1 MSFEILHSHRS
12 SITALTRE
20 FGLNGRTVK
29 CELESPDHRT
39 YGSGRGRP
47 A

>member
-1 MSFEILHSHRS
+1 MSLKILHSHS
-12 SITALTRE
+12 WSITALPRE
-20 FGLNGRTVK
+20 FGLNWQTVK